1 MKQEIKHYELDPELK
16 KFCNKGPMSPLK
28 IMCSPESVED
38 PIECLKEKF
47 NNEELKESEPCR
59 IYIGKLIQEGEVDVN
74 VDATLQNACGTDLK
88 MYCTD
93 IEPGHGRRINCLV
106 NMMKKKPK
114 SLSEACLSKL
124 HERRDMWQKAQSMKI
139 EGVED
144 LYYSIQ
150 RSNHSHYLFAVLAG
164 LCLVL
169 LGCGMSLGRVTAR
182 ARERKAL

>member
-1 MKQEIKHYELDPELK
+1 MKQEIKHFELDPELK
-16 KFCNKGPMSPLK
+16 KYCNKGPMSPLK

-47 NNEELKESEPCR
+47 NSEELKDSEPCR

-74 VDATLQNACGTDLK
+74 IDTTLQNACGIDLK
-88 MYCTD
+88 MYCTE

-106 NMMKKKPK
+106 NLMKKKPK
-114 SLSEACLSKL
+114 SLSEQCLDKL
-124 HERRDMWQKAQSMKI
+124 HERRDMWQKAQSMRI

-150 RSNHSHYLFAVLAG
+150 KSHHANYLFGIFAG
-164 LCLVL
+164 ICLILV
-169 LGCGMSLGRVTAR
+169 GCGMSLGRITAR
-182 ARERKAL
+182 AKERKAL